1 MDTEISKSEAPIKG
15 VHSSHSDGT
24 GSIGLSD
31 ASSNKT
37 STSSKTSTASAGVWK
52 VGRLSMGFFL
62 VLLGGVTF
70 ASKFLGAGILEQVL
84 TWWPVVFVLLG
95 LEILMYTAWKGT
107 RERIRYDLF
116 SMFITA
122 ILVFFCIGFAL
133 VSSLGLTSQVREM
146 MGSVQETRLL
156 PDWHEKM
163 PAGVTKVIVQGENPY
178 AVKIDTTTSPEVHVF
193 GSYVYTG
200 NEGEFKGK
208 ELYQTKQIGDTLY
221 VLLSQIPT
229 RFMQDRQRL
238 DVTIAVP
245 KGIAV
250 IVRDSQGNII
260 GQ

>member
-1 MDTEISKSEAPIKG
+1 MDTEISKSEAPMKG
-15 VHSSHSDGT
+15 VHHSYSEGT
-24 GSIGLSD
+24 GSIGFSD
-31 ASSNKT
+31 PSSNKKG
-37 STSSKTSTASAGVWK
+37 SHKTSNASTGVWK
-52 VGRLSMGFFL
+52 VGRLSMGLFL

-70 ASKFLGAGILEQVL
+70 ASKFWGAGILEQVL

-122 ILVFFCIGFAL
+122 VLFFFCIGFAL
-133 VSSLGLTSQVREM
+133 VSSLGLTSQVKEM

-200 NEGEFKGK
+200 NENEFKGQ

-229 RFMQDRQRL
+229 RFMQDRQQL

-245 KGIAV
+245 KGITV
-250 IVRDSQGNII
+250 TVRDSQGNIM
-260 GQ
+260 GE